1 MRTTTPIARTFALAL
16 GILALS
22 AGTASAAGEIRT
34 AGDESPYLS
43 ERLSDEFSITRW
55 ANPNSTAKIRK
66 APKQGARS
74 VGKLHYRTEDGLPEV
89 YIILRSHRDEGA
101 DQAWLQIRVPGR
113 PNGRTGWVREQ
124 DLNALEVVRTHL
136 RINRK
141 TLTATLFKKGKK
153 VFSSRIGVG
162 KSSTPTPS
170 GRFWIRER
178 LKNLGGSGV
187 YGPYAFGTAAY
198 SRLSDW
204 PGGGVV
210 GIHGT
215 NQPNLIPGR
224 PSHGCIRL
232 PNSKIRRLAKI
243 MPIGTPVQIV

>member
-1 MRTTTPIARTFALAL
+1 MRTTGPIARSLALAL
-16 GILALS
+16 GVLAVCS
-22 AGTASAAGEIRT
+22 ATAAAEDLRPV
-34 AGDESPYLS
+34 GDESPYMN
-43 ERLSDEFSITRW
+43 EKLSDEFSITRW

-66 APKQGARS
+66 APRQSAGS
-74 VGKLHYRTEDGLPEV
+74 TGKLHYRTEDGLPEV
-89 YIILRSHRDEGA
+89 YIVLRSHRDAGS
-101 DQAWLQIRVPGR
+101 DQAWFQIRVPTR
-113 PNGRTGWVREQ
+113 PNGRKGWVREQ
-124 DLNALEVVRTHL
+124 DLNALELVRTHL
-136 RINRK
+136 RVNRS
-141 TLTATLFKKGKK
+141 TLTATLYKKGKK

-162 KSSTPTPS
+162 KKSTPTPA

-187 YGPYAFGTAAY
+187 YGPYAFGTGAY

-215 NQPNLIPGR
+215 NEPSLIPGR

-232 PNSKIRRLAKI
+232 PNAKIRRLAKI

>member
-1 MRTTTPIARTFALAL
+1 MTTTGPIARSLAL
-16 GILALS
+16 TLGVLAVF
-22 AGTASAAGEIRT
+22 TATAAAEDVR
-34 AGDESPYLS
+34 AVGDASPYAT
-43 ERLSDEFSITRW
+43 EKLSDEFSITRW

-66 APKQGARS
+66 APRQTASS
-74 VGKLHYRTEDGLPEV
+74 VGRLHYRTEDGLPEV
-89 YIILRSHRDEGA
+89 YIVLRSHRDAGSA
-101 DQAWLQIRVPGR
+101 QAWLQIRVPTR
-113 PNGRTGWVREQ
+113 PNGRKGWVREQ
-124 DLNALEVVRTHL
+124 DLNALELVRTHL
-136 RINRK
+136 RINRS
-141 TLTATLFKKGKK
+141 TLTATLYKKGKK

-162 KSSTPTPS
+162 KKSTPTPA

-215 NQPNLIPGR
+215 NQPSLIPGR
-224 PSHGCIRL
+224 PSHGCVRL
-232 PNSKIRRLAKI
+232 PNAKIKRLAKI